1 MGMNGV
7 TYRER
12 DDETLWPVTECS
24 VTCPNLHAVNL
35 LSSLCEFPSNTS
47 PRTRHLSMSV
57 LANPFLCN
65 VQSYLTLW

>member
-35 LSSLCEFPSNTS
+35 LSSLCEFPSNS
-47 PRTRHLSMSV
+47 WNPDLAVGPIQHSNCQRT
-57 LANPFLCN
+57 
-65 VQSYLTLW
+65 